1 MRDVSK
7 KEILKNRIEVSS
19 AKKSLV
25 YFLINGSEI
34 VYVGKTTM
42 GISRVLSHCGTKEFD
57 SYFTIDCDHEKLD
70 ETESNYIYKFEP
82 RYNISLPENTKF
94 ISRNKLK
101 KQYRVDGHAMRKVM
115 ALYSVKPTSLDC
127 YSRDEI
133 DKALTMAKA
142 DNILRYNPST
152 NSDWYLN

>member
-7 KEILKNRIEVSS
+7 KEILKNKIAVSS
-19 AKKSLV
+19 AKKSLI
-25 YFLINGSEI
+25 YFLIDNSEI

-42 GISRVLSHCGTKEFD
+42 GISRVLSHCGVKEFD
-57 SYFTIDCDHEKLD
+57 SYSTIECTTDKLD
-70 ETESNYIYKFEP
+70 EMESYYIYKFEP
-82 RYNISLPENTKF
+82 KHNISLPASSIF

-115 ALYSVKPTSLDC
+115 ALYNVKSSSLGC
-127 YSRDEI
+127 YNRNDIEN
-133 DKALTMAKA
+133 ALVMAKR

-152 NSDWYLN
+152 NSDWFLN